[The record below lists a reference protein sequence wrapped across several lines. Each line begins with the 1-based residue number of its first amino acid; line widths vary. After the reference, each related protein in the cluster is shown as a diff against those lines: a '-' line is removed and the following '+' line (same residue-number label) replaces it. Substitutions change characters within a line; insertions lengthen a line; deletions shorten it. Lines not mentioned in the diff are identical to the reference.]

1 MKNKAVNR
9 LIALGTT
16 LTILLC
22 GCGGTEKPA
31 VGSAPDRETQTAASQ
46 SAAAGENAA
55 TGETPVAGENAN
67 EDMITFTFS
76 KSSYPSVTLPEGQT
90 PDDNVVLDYIRDNYQ
105 VDMKLAWQAEGSEY
119 NNKLS
124 LNIASGNLPDIFYCN
139 DYRTF
144 LQLAQNGLL
153 ADLTDIY
160 EENISDTIKGID
172 ASYGGRNLEPVTID
186 GRLMLSL
193 IHI

>member
-67 EDMITFTFS
+67 EDMITFTFQN
-76 KSSYPSVTLPEGQT
+76 PL
-90 PDDNVVLDYIRDNYQ
+90 IR
-105 VDMKLAWQAEGSEY
+105 
-119 NNKLS
+119 
-124 LNIASGNLPDIFYCN
+124 ASPCRRDRHRMTMWCW
-139 DYRTF
+139 T
-144 LQLAQNGLL
+144 
-153 ADLTDIY
+153 
-160 EENISDTIKGID
+160 ISGTTIRWI
-172 ASYGGRNLEPVTID
+172 
-186 GRLMLSL
+186 
-193 IHI
+193 

>member
-55 TGETPVAGENAN
+55 TGETPVAGENTN

-76 KSSYPSVTLPEGQT
+76 KSSYPSVTLPDIVQHHI
-90 PDDNVVLDYIRDNYQ
+90 VIRC
-105 VDMKLAWQAEGSEY
+105 
-119 NNKLS
+119 LS
-124 LNIASGNLPDIFYCN
+124 LRQGDARITMWCWTISG
-139 DYRTF
+139 T
-144 LQLAQNGLL
+144 
-153 ADLTDIY
+153 
-160 EENISDTIKGID
+160 TIRWI
-172 ASYGGRNLEPVTID
+172 
-186 GRLMLSL
+186 
-193 IHI
+193 

>member
-46 SAAAGENAA
+46 
-55 TGETPVAGENAN
+55 
-67 EDMITFTFS
+67 
-76 KSSYPSVTLPEGQT
+76 
-90 PDDNVVLDYIRDNYQ
+90 
-105 VDMKLAWQAEGSEY
+105 
-119 NNKLS
+119 
-124 LNIASGNLPDIFYCN
+124 
-139 DYRTF
+139 
-144 LQLAQNGLL
+144 
-153 ADLTDIY
+153 
-160 EENISDTIKGID
+160 
-172 ASYGGRNLEPVTID
+172 
-186 GRLMLSL
+186 LSL

>member
-55 TGETPVAGENAN
+55 TGETPAAGENAN

-76 KSSYPSVTLPEGQT
+76 KSSYRASPCRRDRHRMTMWCWTISGTT
-90 PDDNVVLDYIRDNYQ
+90 IR
-105 VDMKLAWQAEGSEY
+105 W
-119 NNKLS
+119 
-124 LNIASGNLPDIFYCN
+124 I
-139 DYRTF
+139 
-144 LQLAQNGLL
+144 
-153 ADLTDIY
+153 
-160 EENISDTIKGID
+160 
-172 ASYGGRNLEPVTID
+172 
-186 GRLMLSL
+186 
-193 IHI
+193 